1 MTRRLPGELE
11 GKKLVPLCLAVKLA
25 EAKNIESVLDR
36 AGIEYTFEIT
46 PVQGKSILSLVF
58 GSIRKGV
65 MFLVKIEQYEDCR
78 SLLENAGLDY
88 LIIE

>member
-1 MTRRLPGELE
+1 MTRRLPEELE

-25 EAKNIESVLDR
+25 DAKNIESVLDR

-58 GSIRKGV
+58 GSVRKGV

>member
-1 MTRRLPGELE
+1 MTRRLPEELE

-25 EAKNIESVLDR
+25 DAKNIESVLDR

-78 SLLENAGLDY
+78 SLLENAGFDY

>member
-1 MTRRLPGELE
+1 VTRRLPEELE
-11 GKKLVPLCLAVKLA
+11 GKKLVPLCLAIKIA
-25 EAKNIESVLDR
+25 EAKNVESVLDR

-46 PVQGKSILSLVF
+46 PIQGKSILSIVF

-65 MFLVKIEQYEDCR
+65 MFLVKSEQYEDSR
-78 SLLENAGLDY
+78 SLLENAGLHN

>member
-1 MTRRLPGELE
+1 VTRRLPEELG
-11 GKKLVPLCLAVKLA
+11 GKKLVPLCLAVKIA

-78 SLLENAGLDY
+78 RLLENAGLHH

>member
-1 MTRRLPGELE
+1 MTRRLPEELA

-46 PVQGKSILSLVF
+46 PVQGKSILSLIF
-58 GSIRKGV
+58 GSIRRGV

-78 SLLENAGLDY
+78 SLLENAGLNY

>member
-1 MTRRLPGELE
+1 MARRLPEELE
-11 GKKLVPLCLAVKLA
+11 GEKLVPLCLAVKIV
-25 EAKNIESVLDR
+25 EAKTIEVVLDR

-46 PVQGKSILSLVF
+46 PVQGKSILSIVF

-65 MFLVKIEQYEDCR
+65 MFLVKLDQYEDCR
-78 SLLENAGLDY
+78 SLLAHAGLNH

>member
-1 MTRRLPGELE
+1 MTRRLPEELE

-25 EAKNIESVLDR
+25 DAKKIESVLDR

-78 SLLENAGLDY
+78 SLLENAGLY
-88 LIIE
+88 NLIIE

>member
-1 MTRRLPGELE
+1 MTRRLPEELE

-25 EAKNIESVLDR
+25 DAKNIESVLDR

-58 GSIRKGV
+58 GTIRKGV
-65 MFLVKIEQYEDCR
+65 MFVVKIEQYEDCR
-78 SLLENAGLDY
+78 SLLENAGLY
-88 LIIE
+88 NLIIE

>member
-1 MTRRLPGELE
+1 MTRRLPEEFAGE
-11 GKKLVPLCLAVKLA
+11 KLVPLCLAVKLA
-25 EAKNIESVLDR
+25 EAKKIELVLDR

-78 SLLENAGLDY
+78 SLLENAGLY
-88 LIIE
+88 NLIIE

>member
-1 MTRRLPGELE
+1 MTRRLPEELE
-11 GKKLVPLCLAVKLA
+11 GMRLVPLCLAVKIA

-46 PVQGKSILSLVF
+46 PVQGKSILSVVF
-58 GSIRKGV
+58 GSIKKGV
-65 MFLVKIEQYEDCR
+65 MFLVRSEQYEECR
-78 SLLENAGLDY
+78 SLLENAGLYY

>member
-1 MTRRLPGELE
+1 VTRRLPEELA

-46 PVQGKSILSLVF
+46 PVQGKSILSLIF
-58 GSIRKGV
+58 GSIRRGV

-78 SLLENAGLDY
+78 SLLENAGLNY